1 MVSSYCLYMSLN
13 ISLKYILLILSSFLF
28 IFISISGILFSLLKF
43 EFIYQYNLSIYPI
56 EERTSLP
63 IDLIENTNIQI
74 KEYFFSQEEFLNV
87 ELFND
92 KEILHMKDVKE
103 IINNL
108 FLFGKISSLILVLI
122 AFLIIYKFKVHL
134 YSIFKYS
141 SIIFIIIIFLFSLL
155 SLISFNQIFILF
167 HEIAFRN
174 DLWLL
179 NINEDYLLMM
189 FPESFF
195 RDVTIFLLLSS
206 LIVNFIMFYITKS
219 LSKKV

>member
-1 MVSSYCLYMSLN
+1 MSLN
-13 ISLKYILLILSSFLF
+13 ISLKYILLILSSLLF
-28 IFISISGILFSLLKF
+28 IFISISGMLFSLLKF
-43 EFIYQYNLSIYPI
+43 EYIYQYNLSIYPI

-122 AFLIIYKFKVHL
+122 AFLVIYKFKVHL

-141 SIIFIIIIFLFSLL
+141 SIIFIIIIFLFFLL
-155 SLISFNQIFILF
+155 SLISFNKIFMLF

-195 RDVTIFLLLSS
+195 RDVAIFLLLSS

-219 LSKKV
+219 LSNKA

>member
-1 MVSSYCLYMSLN
+1 MVYSYCLYMSLN

-43 EFIYQYNLSIYPI
+43 EYIYQYNLSIYPI
-56 EERTSLP
+56 EERTSLS
-63 IDLIENTNIQI
+63 IDLIKNTNIQI
-74 KEYFFSQEEFLNV
+74 KNYFFSQEEFLDV

-141 SIIFIIIIFLFSLL
+141 SIIFIII
-155 SLISFNQIFILF
+155 
-167 HEIAFRN
+167 
-174 DLWLL
+174 
-179 NINEDYLLMM
+179 
-189 FPESFF
+189 
-195 RDVTIFLLLSS
+195 
-206 LIVNFIMFYITKS
+206 
-219 LSKKV
+219 

>member
-1 MVSSYCLYMSLN
+1 MSLN

-108 FLFGKISSLILVLI
+108 FLFGKISSLFFVLI
-122 AFLIIYKFKVHL
+122 ILLIIYKFKVHL

-195 RDVTIFLLLSS
+195 RDVAIFLLLSS

-219 LSKKV
+219 LSNKV

>member
-1 MVSSYCLYMSLN
+1 MSLN

-141 SIIFIIIIFLFSLL
+141 SIIFIIIIFLFSLF

-195 RDVTIFLLLSS
+195 RDVAIFLLLSS

-219 LSKKV
+219 LSHKVQ

>member
-1 MVSSYCLYMSLN
+1 MSLN

-141 SIIFIIIIFLFSLL
+141 SIIFMIIIILFFLL

-189 FPESFF
+189 YPESFF
-195 RDVTIFLLLSS
+195 RDVAIFLLLLS
-206 LIVNFIMFYITKS
+206 LLVNFIMFFITKS
-219 LSKKV
+219 LSKKVQ

>member
-1 MVSSYCLYMSLN
+1 MSLN

-195 RDVTIFLLLSS
+195 RDVAIFLLLSS

>member
-1 MVSSYCLYMSLN
+1 M
-13 ISLKYILLILSSFLF
+13 F

-122 AFLIIYKFKVHL
+122 AFLVIYKFKVHL

-141 SIIFIIIIFLFSLL
+141 SIIFIIIIFLFFLL
-155 SLISFNQIFILF
+155 SLISFNKIFMLF

-195 RDVTIFLLLSS
+195 RDVAIFLLLSS

-219 LSKKV
+219 LSNKA

>member
-1 MVSSYCLYMSLN
+1 MSLN
-13 ISLKYILLILSSFLF
+13 ISLKYILLILSSLLF

-43 EFIYQYNLSIYPI
+43 EYIYQYNLSIYPI
-56 EERTSLP
+56 EERTSLS
-63 IDLIENTNIQI
+63 IDLIKNTNIQI
-74 KEYFFSQEEFLNV
+74 KNYFFSQEEFLDV

-108 FLFGKISSLILVLI
+108 FLFGKISSLFFVLI
-122 AFLIIYKFKVHL
+122 ILLIIYKFKVHL

-141 SIIFIIIIFLFSLL
+141 SIIFMIIIILFFLL

-189 FPESFF
+189 YPESFF
-195 RDVTIFLLLSS
+195 RDVAIFLLLLS
-206 LIVNFIMFYITKS
+206 LLVNFIMFFITKS
-219 LSKKV
+219 LSKKVQ

>member
-1 MVSSYCLYMSLN
+1 MVYSYCLYMSLN

-122 AFLIIYKFKVHL
+122 AFLVIYKFKVHL

-141 SIIFIIIIFLFSLL
+141 SIIFIIIIFLFFLL
-155 SLISFNQIFILF
+155 SLISFNKIFMLF

-195 RDVTIFLLLSS
+195 RDVAIFLLLSS

-219 LSKKV
+219 LSNKA

>member
-1 MVSSYCLYMSLN
+1 MSLN
-13 ISLKYILLILSSFLF
+13 ISLKYILLTLSSFLF

>member
-1 MVSSYCLYMSLN
+1 MSLN

-141 SIIFIIIIFLFSLL
+141 SIIFMIIIILFFLL

-189 FPESFF
+189 YPESFF
-195 RDVTIFLLLSS
+195 RDVAIFLLLLS
-206 LIVNFIMFYITKS
+206 LLVNFIMFYITKS
-219 LSKKV
+219 LSKKVQ

>member
-1 MVSSYCLYMSLN
+1 
-13 ISLKYILLILSSFLF
+13 
-28 IFISISGILFSLLKF
+28 
-43 EFIYQYNLSIYPI
+43 
-56 EERTSLP
+56 
-63 IDLIENTNIQI
+63 
-74 KEYFFSQEEFLNV
+74 
-87 ELFND
+87 
-92 KEILHMKDVKE
+92 MKDVKE

-219 LSKKV
+219 LSHKV